1 MGTAFDQHI
10 TRVKSEVQEISPQEA
25 QQRLEEANAI
35 LLLDVRERED
45 YANGYI
51 RDAENLPRGFLEL
64 QIEGKSNDRSAAILV
79 YGDENQGPL
88 AARDLQNMGYTD
100 VTCIEGGF
108 DAWVAAGLPQARHRA
123 LSKAEVQRYSRHLLV
138 PEVGEKGQGKL
149 LDARVLMI
157 GAGGLG
163 SPAAFYLAA
172 AGVGT
177 IGIVDA
183 DMVDVTNL
191 QRQILHGTSDLGRPK
206 AISAYET
213 LRDLNPGCNVVP
225 YVDYLSSDNV
235 MDILADYDIVVNGC
249 DNFPTRYLINDA
261 CVFTRK
267 PLVDGSIFRF
277 DGQVTVFTCDSEGP
291 CYRCLYPEPPPAEL
305 APSCAEAGVLGVLPG
320 TVGVIQATETIK
332 LILGQGDPL
341 IGKLLMYDALSMNFK
356 TFKINQ
362 DPNCPVCGDNPSVT
376 ELIDYEAFCSGV
388 NHQVAADLP
397 VRLPARSAQ
406 AGVRTQTG

>member
-1 MGTAFDQHI
+1 MGTAFDDLI
-10 TRVKSEVQEISPQEA
+10 ARVKSEVRGISPQQA
-25 QQRLEEANAI
+25 QQRLQDGNGI

-45 YANGYI
+45 YAAGYI
-51 RDAENLPRGFLEL
+51 SGAENLPRGFLEL
-64 QIEGKSNDRSAAILV
+64 QIEGRSNDRATPILV

-88 AARDLQNMGYTD
+88 GARDLQNMGYTD
-100 VTCIEGGF
+100 VAYIEGGY
-108 DAWVAAGLPQARHRA
+108 DAWVELGLPQDRDRA

-149 LDARVLMI
+149 LDAKVLLI

-163 SPAAFYLAA
+163 SPAGFYLAA

-177 IGIVDA
+177 VGIVDA
-183 DMVDVTNL
+183 DVVDVTNL

-213 LRDLNPGCNVVP
+213 LRDLNPGCNVIP
-225 YVDYLSSDNV
+225 YVEYLTSENV
-235 MDILADYDIVVNGC
+235 MEIIKDYDIVVNGC

-261 CVFTRK
+261 SVFTRK

-277 DGQVTVFTCDSEGP
+277 DGQVTIFPCDSVGP

-320 TVGVIQATETIK
+320 TVGLIQATETVK
-332 LILGQGDPL
+332 LILGQGEPL
-341 IGKLLMYDALSMNFK
+341 IGKLLMYDALAMSFK
-356 TFKINQ
+356 TFKIRRN
-362 DPNCPVCGDNPSVT
+362 PECPVCGDNPSVT

-388 NHQVAADLP
+388 NHEVAAD
-397 VRLPARSAQ
+397 
-406 AGVRTQTG
+406 